1 MIIRNLSRILKSPS
15 WKVQVKG
22 HRKAGR
28 YSVPLFTSKKKKKK
42 NERLGKRVKSCF
54 TEVDRNGKKLCAAKQ
69 DRDAISKMRRVVG
82 VKETIENS
90 SRERDA
96 EDISTIMS
104 GNPHL
109 YICKAYSSR
118 VQSSVG
124 SDQSCNSVKA
134 CG

>member
-1 MIIRNLSRILKSPS
+1 MKSPS

-28 YSVPLFTSKKKKKK
+28 YSVPLFTSKKKK
-42 NERLGKRVKSCF
+42 NERLGILAKSCF

-69 DRDAISKMRRVVG
+69 GKDAINKIRRVVG